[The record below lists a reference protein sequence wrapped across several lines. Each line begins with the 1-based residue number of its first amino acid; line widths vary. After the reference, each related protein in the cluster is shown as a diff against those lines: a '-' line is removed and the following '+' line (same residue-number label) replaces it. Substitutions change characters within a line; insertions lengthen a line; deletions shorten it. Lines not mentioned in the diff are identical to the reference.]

1 MEKQNILNKIKN
13 KFIEL
18 LMKPQQ
24 VSFFKFFFNITMY
37 TLIVFNSEFI
47 TRFSSIPE
55 VSDNIFITLTIPFVL
70 ISVIILF
77 TSIKWTLLLTQRKF
91 KLTRPKLWKL

>member
-24 VSFFKFFFNITMY
+24 VSFLKFFFYITMY

-47 TRFSSIPE
+47 TRFWSIPE
-55 VSDNIFITLTIPFVL
+55 VSDNIFI
-70 ISVIILF
+70 
-77 TSIKWTLLLTQRKF
+77 
-91 KLTRPKLWKL
+91 